1 MPPGEFAVGKFTSPQ
16 AINDKLPCGNCDF
29 AFRAKSPGGIL
40 CRPYPEGNL
49 KTTLPRGEAKGAA
62 APLQRINC
70 HTNLN

>member
-40 CRPYPEGNL
+40 LYSVV
-49 KTTLPRGEAKGAA
+49 T
-62 APLQRINC
+62 
-70 HTNLN
+70 

>member
-40 CRPYPEGNL
+40 CRPYTKGNL
-49 KTTLPRGEAKGAA
+49 KLMTLGLPGCFGTKAQADGSV
-62 APLQRINC
+62 L
-70 HTNLN
+70 